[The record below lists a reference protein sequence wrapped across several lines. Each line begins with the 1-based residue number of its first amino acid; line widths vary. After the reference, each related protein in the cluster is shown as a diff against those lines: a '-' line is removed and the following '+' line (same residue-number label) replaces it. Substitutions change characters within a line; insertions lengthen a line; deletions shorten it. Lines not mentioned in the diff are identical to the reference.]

1 MDIKNIGKTVAEQRK
16 KHNMSQKDLADKL
29 NVSNKTISKWE
40 CGNGIPDIE
49 SLDKL
54 ARAFGLTMD
63 ELLNPSLEIAQPEN
77 VETPTE
83 SAHISATP
91 TIKNKSKK
99 LLISLIISCSLVFVT
114 AASLLCYFFIP
125 RTPEIVSTDKFYVD
139 EQTATVSCTVDN
151 AIEQFSFSD
160 SIEVPMTNKW
170 NVYYDLDGLQAI
182 NSQTVNLQV
191 GDNTFYI
198 VVENSAGE
206 KKAYQVI
213 VRRKPLYVV
222 TFNTNGGE
230 AIVNEIVMEDDFAT
244 YQEPVREG
252 YIFNSWDFDFTQ
264 PITQNITV
272 NATWIA
278 KNLIINYYA
287 NNGTEA
293 TSTQAVTYD
302 DTISFKTE
310 NEFSKEGYTLSGWN
324 TKADGSGTQYAVNQT
339 FNNFQISETDFDL
352 YAQWTVNQY
361 TVTATKNL
369 QNAGTVSGTGS
380 FDYGTVQTLS
390 AITNTGYTWDGWYNK
405 DNTLVTSS
413 QTLTVTIGDEGQEY
427 IAKWT
432 ANKYNVSLNVN
443 GGNAISETTKE
454 LVFGDSYVLPI
465 PTRTEAVFLG
475 WFDIDNNKY
484 TNDQG
489 VSVENWGVAN
499 TVTLYAHYKINEYQ
513 VSLSENIDGGGVI
526 GAGLKEYDSNVTIT
540 AQPKAGYSFIGWYN
554 GTDLVSSLAEYS
566 FTMPNTPVSYTAKWK
581 ANTYNVTM
589 DVSGGDSLADNKK
602 TITFDDSY
610 SLPVTSKTGY
620 TFLGWCDEDGTQY
633 TNAQGQSLFNWNV
646 AGNTL
651 LIANYKINQYQMTV
665 NKNIDKAGSV
675 TGFGLKDYNST
686 VILTATTNEGYSFT
700 GWYSGNSLISEL
712 AVYSFEMPHYE
723 LSYTAKWQANDY
735 TVTMDE
741 NGGKELAEDSKPVTY
756 DSSYTL
762 TVPEKDG
769 YDFAGWYTGNY
780 GTGTQLTDSSGNSVT
795 AWNIADHTTVYAKW
809 NVITYS
815 LTFHLNGGTVSGE
828 NATTYTIED
837 LDIKVNN
844 PVKAGYVFD
853 GWIETGTTEPITAL
867 TISAGT
873 FGNRSFGAKWS
884 RNSSFVAIS
893 SVSEF
898 KNIAN
903 NLNGY
908 YYLTDDIDFEGMEI
922 ASFGSE
928 ETAFT
933 GVLDGN
939 GHKLLNLQTTKGIF
953 ANLKGTVCN
962 LYVDNITNYSEFVS
976 STVYALGSIA
986 YVNNGTIQNC
996 VVNSALVGTS
1006 VSGIV
1011 HTNNG
1016 TIEGCKVIGEITANG
1031 RYPNSGYAGG
1041 ICITNNGYIAR
1052 VYVAANIIAHAG
1064 YFDALAAGI
1073 CVTNQNRI
1081 ECCVVNAN
1089 IKAQV
1094 NSCDY
1099 EWRAYIKA
1107 GRIICNGEIGTNCY
1121 YNQETTINAILYNS
1135 NSITSQYATRTLNT
1149 EGTGTTLANL
1159 TNKNFISWD
1168 SYISEADLIANP
1180 THIWVFTEDE
1190 FPKLYWE
1197 V

>member
-1 MDIKNIGKTVAEQRK
+1 MDIKNIGKTIAEQRK

-54 ARAFGLTMD
+54 ARAFNITLD
-63 ELLNPSLEIAQPEN
+63 ELLNPPLEITQPEN

-83 SAHISATP
+83 SAPVSTTP
-91 TIKNKSKK
+91 TTKNKPKK
-99 LLISLIISCSLVFVT
+99 LLLSLIISCSLVFAT

-125 RTPEIVSTDKFYVD
+125 RTPEIVSTDKFYVN
-139 EQTATVSCTVDN
+139 EQTATVYCTVDN

-160 SIEVPMTNKW
+160 CIEVPMTNKW
-170 NVYYDLDGLQAI
+170 NVYYDLNGLQVI

-198 VVENSAGE
+198 IVENSAG
-206 KKAYQVI
+206 KKKTYQVI

-230 AIVNEIVMEDDFAT
+230 TIVNEIVMEDNFAT

-264 PITQNITV
+264 PITQDTTI

-278 KNLIINYYA
+278 KNLTINYYA
-287 NNGTEA
+287 NNGTET

-302 DTISFKTE
+302 DTVSLKNE

-324 TKADGSGTQYAVNQT
+324 TKADGSGTQYSVNQT
-339 FNNFQISETDFDL
+339 FNNFQVSEVDFDL

-369 QNAGTVSGTGS
+369 QNAGTVNGTGS

-390 AITNTGYTWDGWYNK
+390 AITNTGYTWDGWYTK
-405 DNTLVTSS
+405 DNTLVTGA

-427 IAKWT
+427 VARWT

-443 GGNAISETTKE
+443 GGNAISEATKE
-454 LVFGDSYVLPI
+454 LVFGDSYILPV

-513 VSLSENIDGGGVI
+513 VSLNENIDVGGAVI

-566 FTMPNTPVSYTAKWK
+566 FTMPNTPISYTAHWE
-581 ANTYNVTM
+581 ANDYTVTM
-589 DVSGGDSLADNKK
+589 DVDGGVSLADNKK

-646 AGNTL
+646 AGDTL
-651 LIANYKINQYQMTV
+651 LIADYKINQYQMTV

-686 VILTATTNEGYSFT
+686 VVLTATTNDGYSFT
-700 GWYSGNSLISEL
+700 GWYSGNSPISKL

-735 TVTMDE
+735 TVTMDV
-741 NGGKELAEDSKPVTY
+741 NGGKELADNSKTVTY

-762 TVPEKDG
+762 AIPEKDG
-769 YDFAGWYTGNY
+769 YNFAGWYTGNY
-780 GTGTQLTDSSGNSVT
+780 GTGTQLTDSLGNSV
-795 AWNIADHTTVYAKW
+795 AVWNIADHTTVYAKW

-853 GWIETGTTEPITAL
+853 GWIETGTTEPINSL

-873 FGNRSFGAKWS
+873 FGNRTFGAKWR

-908 YYLTDDIDFEGMEI
+908 YYLTADIDFEGMEI

-928 ETAFT
+928 EVAFT

-939 GHKLLNLQTTKGIF
+939 GHKLLNLKTTKGVF

-962 LYVDNITNYSEFVS
+962 LYLDNITNSADFTKTTIYSVG
-976 STVYALGSIA
+976 AIA
-986 YVNNGTIQNC
+986 YQNSGLVQEC
-996 VVNSALVGTS
+996 VVNSALIGTRVGGIVYSNSGTIKNCRVIGA
-1006 VSGIV
+1006 VSG
-1011 HTNNG
+1011 NG
-1016 TIEGCKVIGEITANG
+1016 N
-1031 RYPNSGYAGG
+1031 YPNDTWAAGVCIENSGN
-1041 ICITNNGYIAR
+1041 IST
-1052 VYVAANIIAHAG
+1052 VYVAATIKASAKYNFAV
-1064 YFDALAAGI
+1064 AAGI
-1073 CVTNQNRI
+1073 ARYHTGIIENCLAIGDVTAAAGI
-1081 ECCVVNAN
+1081 PLDTIVTSAC
-1089 IKAQV
+1089 
-1094 NSCDY
+1094 
-1099 EWRAYIKA
+1099 A
-1107 GRIICNGEIGTNCY
+1107 GRIITD
-1121 YNQETTINAILYNS
+1121 NQGQLLNSYWLNSQKISSSEYNS
-1135 NSITSQYATRTLNT
+1135 AGKQVTGDYNI
-1149 EGTGTTLANL
+1149 TGTQLL
-1159 TNKNFISWD
+1159 TI
-1168 SYISEADLIANP
+1168 DLDIIKWGAYRDTNDVVSNP
-1180 THIWVFTEDE
+1180 NNIWILVQDGY
-1190 FPKLYWE
+1190 PKLYWE
-1197 V
+1197 A